1 MQVCNAF
8 ARVAKKNLP
17 NTFVYFI
24 VFVVLLI
31 MMSINASSSNEK
43 QFQAS
48 AVNLCIFDRD
58 QSTASRALSDYLATI
73 HHIVPLSRTDRDDLQ
88 DNMYYHQID
97 YVLTIPESFE
107 DSLRSGSSDS
117 LVETSKRKDSC
128 SGYFVD
134 RQIDTYLHALSQ
146 YLKTGA
152 SVTEAIAS
160 TRKSLDDV
168 PGVNT
173 ISFSSSDK
181 SDNSSMGY
189 FFQYFPYIILM
200 MLLEGLSPVLM
211 SFRDPLMKARM
222 SCGAIPQSRISLQLG
237 LGCLIYVVLWWVG
250 FLGIALFMYGP
261 AHLFSHTG
269 LLFILNS
276 AVYLLVATA
285 IALLLGSFPMDF
297 NMINMIANILGLGM
311 SFLCG
316 IFVPQAHLGK
326 TVLSIGRFLPV
337 YWNVRITNM
346 IAPYSSDILSMSDY
360 WMCIGIQ
367 LLFFAA
373 LFAVYLCISRQKSR
387 ATIN

>member
-24 VFVVLLI
+24 VFVILLI

-73 HHIVPLSRTDRDDLQ
+73 HHIVSLSWTDRDDLR

-97 YVLTIPESFE
+97 YVLTIPEGFE
-107 DSLRSGSSDS
+107 DSLRTGSSDS

-152 SVTEAIAS
+152 SVKEAITS

-168 PGVNT
+168 PEVNT

-222 SCGAIPQSRISLQLG
+222 SCGAIPQSRISLYLG

-316 IFVPQAHLGK
+316 IFVPQAYLGK